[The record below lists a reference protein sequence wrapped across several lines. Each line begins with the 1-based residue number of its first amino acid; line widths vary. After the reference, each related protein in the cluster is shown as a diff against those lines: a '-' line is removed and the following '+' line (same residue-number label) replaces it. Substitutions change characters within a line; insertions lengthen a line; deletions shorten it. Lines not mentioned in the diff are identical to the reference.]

1 MELKK
6 YTFAIENIDLVDEN
20 PNSHFAKL
28 SLDFFASGKN
38 LHEMYV
44 SEETLL
50 RTANTIKNCPLVWAY
65 DPVLDDV
72 YTHDK
77 EEIPCGFV
85 PETSNITSRV
95 LPDGRTM
102 LSTIAYVWKKY
113 TGELLKFFKRDG
125 GEKPVSVEM
134 SVFNSAPN
142 SNGLTEL
149 LDFRYEAITILG
161 SFVTP
166 AIPYAKA
173 SVLSFAD
180 IKNEYVKDF
189 EKEFH
194 KLPDEPVMF
203 AIPQAVKTNVN
214 KGLELRRKYN
224 KGGTSLSMATAS
236 YIDENSLVTLSDVQY
251 IIKNIPVHSSNIE
264 EETVPPTKAYINWL
278 LWGGEPARLWAEEII
293 EAHKV
298 KNETNEKEMS
308 MTKTNAELE
317 KMAEEEKK
325 QEAKMAEKEETPA
338 EEKAETPEEEKKE
351 EEKGEE
357 KKFEFPE
364 NFDMELMG
372 KFFGEDETFG
382 AAKVELCKGAFA
394 DPKIVMGAMFAKMC
408 KMAEVVA
415 KMAEDQ
421 KAYMAEN
428 EELRKFKADEE
439 EKQKA
444 FEVEKTFKEMA
455 EKVVIPEDDKKEM
468 AAEAEKYSF
477 ANIDEWKT
485 YCKAKSF
492 DFAIR
497 EGSDKSE
504 VKRIGLANNNS
515 QPRPNNDI
523 WAGSK

>member
-1 MELKK
+1 MKQKLI
-6 YTFAIENIDLVDEN
+6 FSIENAELIEEDT
-20 PNSHFAKL
+20 NSNFAKL
-28 SLDFFASGKN
+28 SLDFFASGNN
-38 LHEMYV
+38 LHEMFV
-44 SEETLL
+44 SEDTLF
-50 RTANTIKNCPLVWAY
+50 RTASTIKNCPLLWKY
-65 DPVLDDV
+65 DPVLDDI

-77 EEIPCGFV
+77 DEVPCGFV
-85 PETSNITSRV
+85 PETSDITSRI

-134 SVFNSAPN
+134 SVLNSAPT
-142 SNGLTEL
+142 SGGFTEL

-180 IKNEYVKDF
+180 IQNEYVKDF

-194 KLPDEPVMF
+194 KLPNEPLMF
-203 AIPQAVKTNVN
+203 AIPQAVKDNTK

-224 KGGTSLSMATAS
+224 KAGTSISMAMAN
-236 YIDENSLVTLSDVQY
+236 YIDENPFATLPDVEY
-251 IIKNIPVHSSNIE
+251 IAKNIPIYTSNTE
-264 EETVPPTKAYINWL
+264 EEIVPPTKAYINWL
-278 LWGGEPARLWAEEII
+278 LWGGESAQSWADEII
-293 EAHKV
+293 EARRVEK
-298 KNETNEKEMS
+298 ETNQKEMS
-308 MTKTNAELE
+308 MKTSAELE

-372 KFFGEDETFG
+372 KFFGEEETYG

-477 ANIDEWKT
+477 ARIEEWKT

-497 EGSDKSE
+497 EGSPKSD
-504 VKRIGLANNNS
+504 VVRIGLASNNS
-515 QPRPNNDI
+515 QPRPQNDI